1 MSITYEI
8 FYIYIDAPR
17 IISFY
22 VAVSKNDSITLT
34 CIAEGLPK
42 PVYAIISD
50 NKEIKGSQNGI
61 ATIPNYSLND
71 DVTYKCICRN
81 SLGQDTKYFSPTSF
95 KGKCNLFKTM
105 FD

>member
-1 MSITYEI
+1 MTYEI
-8 FYIYIDAPR
+8 FYIVIDAPR

-22 VAVSKNDSITLT
+22 VSVSRNDSITLT

-42 PVYAIISD
+42 PVYTIISD
-50 NKEIKGSQNGI
+50 NKEIKGIQNGI
-61 ATIPNYSLND
+61 AIIPNYSLND

-81 SLGQDTKYFSPTSF
+81 SLGHDTKYFSPSSF
-95 KGKCNLFKTM
+95 KGKCNLFRTI

>member
-42 PVYAIISD
+42 PVYTIISD

-71 DVTYKCICRN
+71 DVEYKCICRN
-81 SLGQDTKYFSPTSF
+81 SLGQDTKYFPPTSF
-95 KGKCNLFKTM
+95 KGKCNLFKTI